1 MEAYDLGTPTPLS
14 TDLDLIIYVRNIND
28 YEPQFLVDVFNIN
41 FTEEQAPGSETV
53 QLPETIDKDEVD
65 DLDDP
70 PTQVCY
76 FIINGN
82 DDGLFV
88 LDIFKHELTVRLDL
102 DAGSMKMLQL
112 GSFSDRQDIGQGA
125 AGGTF
130 VNHQSDRRLQ
140 HCSGKRDVVRR
151 NQRHHVESYYKRDR
165 RKRQPAQVCQ

>member
-28 YEPQFLVDVFNIN
+28 YEPQSLLDVFNIN

-88 LDIFKHELTVRLDL
+88 LDIFKHELTVRISIIVARYKNFTIVDR
-102 DAGSMKMLQL
+102 
-112 GSFSDRQDIGQGA
+112 FSDCQNIGQGA
-125 AGGTF
+125 TRGTF
-130 VNHQSDRRLQ
+130 VNHQSDGRL
-140 HCSGKRDVVRR
+140 
-151 NQRHHVESYYKRDR
+151 
-165 RKRQPAQVCQ
+165 

>member
-14 TDLDLIIYVRNIND
+14 TDLDLIIYIRNIND

-88 LDIFKHELTVRLDL
+88 LDIFKHELTVRFDRCWLDENVTIRIVFRPPGYWI
-102 DAGSMKMLQL
+102 GS
-112 GSFSDRQDIGQGA
+112 S
-125 AGGTF
+125 
-130 VNHQSDRRLQ
+130 
-140 HCSGKRDVVRR
+140 RR
-151 NQRHHVESYYKRDR
+151 NIR
-165 RKRQPAQVCQ
+165 

>member
-1 MEAYDLGTPTPLS
+1 MMIHTFSSQIRVEAYDLGTPTPLS

-41 FTEEQAPGSETV
+41 FTEEQAPGTETV

-88 LDIFKHELTVRLDL
+88 LDIFKHELTVRVT
-102 DAGSMKMLQL
+102 
-112 GSFSDRQDIGQGA
+112 I
-125 AGGTF
+125 
-130 VNHQSDRRLQ
+130 
-140 HCSGKRDVVRR
+140 VVQCDMTR
-151 NQRHHVESYYKRDR
+151 YAD
-165 RKRQPAQVCQ
+165 